1 MITKKNF
8 ARPFRKISIVSVVL
22 LALCFFS
29 CKSTRKT
36 VDAEIDV
43 IYFDNVDE
51 YPLFNGL
58 SAEEGFRE
66 YVAKN
71 TIYPINAMEYG
82 ITGRV
87 FVEFIVEKNGSV
99 GNTKIV
105 GGANRALETEALRVV
120 KSSPNWTSGKKNAEQ
135 VRMRYTIPFDFRLAN
150 VNTTSSSKKVELSE
164 ETILLGEIV
173 VTGFGIHKD
182 YIMPR

>member
-1 MITKKNF
+1 
-8 ARPFRKISIVSVVL
+8 
-22 LALCFFS
+22 
-29 CKSTRKT
+29 
-36 VDAEIDV
+36 
-43 IYFDNVDE
+43 VDE

-71 TIYPINAMEYG
+71 TIYPVNAMEYS

-99 GNTKIV
+99 RHTKVV

-120 KSSPNWTSGKKNAEQ
+120 KSSPKWTPGKVEGEP
-135 VRMRYTIPFDFRLAN
+135 VRMRYTIPFDFRLVN

-164 ETILLGEIV
+164 ETILLREIV
-173 VTGFGIHKD
+173 VTGFGIQRAP
-182 YIMPR
+182 IRLN